1 MVRKQAIIDVGNF
14 NSDLRQCEDQEM
26 GDRLIK
32 HGYKII
38 SDPSI
43 FTYSLRKETLTS
55 LAIRY
60 DRWYSN
66 YEIKLNKFT
75 DFSNKLKSS
84 ISIFAK
90 KDFQC
95 GDFVCVA
102 ISLVIPFW
110 ILWLKL
116 FNRNK
121 LNY

>member
-43 FTYSLRKETLTS
+43 STYSLRKETLTS